1 MFLTLQSIFM
11 KHAYVS
17 VANNCNECSSR
28 LQYFLIKFH
37 PFITFF
43 CDTRRPAD
51 VAETTLKKDMKC
63 WTAKLNMKTSTNENT
78 LEGST
83 FPIVFCS
90 WRQGCYFGRLTK
102 IGLVQKGGKSCD
114 KKLDISMLLL
124 SIIRRRSPILLCSAW
139 CYFRKGNKKGDK
151 MLTSWPK
158 KLAI

>member
-17 VANNCNECSSR
+17 VANNSSR
-28 LQYFLIKFH
+28 LQYSLIISPFYNIFLW
-37 PFITFF
+37 PG
-43 CDTRRPAD
+43 RRPAD
-51 VAETTLKKDMKC
+51 VAETTLKRRYEMLQELLRN
-63 WTAKLNMKTSTNENT
+63 WIWRQVLNENT

-102 IGLVQKGGKSCD
+102 IGLVQKGRKSCD